1 MLELF
6 PGFSL
11 FRGLHEFA
19 QAAFHGNGMKWGD
32 LSESGMDKVFY
43 IMLVE
48 WFVTLTVAYFVDQV
62 LTSGKSPCLFTK
74 KTTTSLP
81 DPSVQ
86 SHQSSDNVLIDMEKA
101 DVTHEVC
108 TQKIAILFF
117 FSMSF

>member
-11 FRGLHEFA
+11 FRGLYEFA

-48 WFVTLTVAYFVDQV
+48 WFVTLTVAYVVDQV

-74 KTTTSLP
+74 KATTSLP

-86 SHQSSDNVLIDMEKA
+86 SQSSDNILIDMEKA

-108 TQKIAILFF
+108 KQKIAILFF

>member
-48 WFVTLTVAYFVDQV
+48 WFVTLTVAYVVDQV

-108 TQKIAILFF
+108 KKKIAILFF
-117 FSMSF
+117 SMSF